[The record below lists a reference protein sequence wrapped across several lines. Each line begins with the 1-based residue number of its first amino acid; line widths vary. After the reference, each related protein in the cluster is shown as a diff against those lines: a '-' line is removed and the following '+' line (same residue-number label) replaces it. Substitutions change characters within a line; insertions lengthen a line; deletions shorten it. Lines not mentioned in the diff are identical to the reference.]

1 MAMIAIAL
9 GIAILLSGV
18 LSAAELAIFSM
29 PESRVR
35 ALANQGS
42 RTAGALA
49 QLRERPERVL
59 VLLRLGD
66 AFADVS
72 AGALTAW
79 LVYTQFELSYVALA
93 VGGAA
98 FAVLYIGEL
107 FPIGFAINHGTRFAL
122 AIAAP
127 LLVITRVLSPILVGL
142 ATIANMRTDRR
153 ERGTSKITELE
164 IRQLT
169 ALGQSEGAITEHE
182 RELIERAFRMDET
195 KAWDIMT
202 PRVDIM
208 AWDGALPLREIA
220 AELGDT
226 RYSRVPVYDG
236 TVDNV
241 VGVLYVRDAYS
252 ALLGGQRDVSL
263 RTLAREPL
271 LVPGSLALTR
281 LLREFQNRR
290 IHLAIVVDEYG
301 GTDGL
306 VTLEDVLEELVGEI
320 VDEMDVAEEAII
332 RVSRTEIVAMGD
344 AHLRE
349 INHHFNSA
357 LPQLEHRSLN
367 GYLLDELG
375 RVPEPGDKL
384 EREGVRIEVLE
395 ASDTQVLRARL
406 RRVGAPEPALAA
418 QSGAQ
423 PGPQPGAQAPP
434 SSVPAGGRSETG
446 RSEG

>member
-1 MAMIAIAL
+1 MVAIAL

-42 RTAGALA
+42 RTATALA

-66 AFADVS
+66 ALADVS

-127 LLVITRVLSPILVGL
+127 LLVVTRVLSPLLIGL

-153 ERGTSKITELE
+153 ERGANKITELE

-202 PRVDIM
+202 PRVDII
-208 AWDGALPLREIA
+208 AWDGALPLAEIA

-226 RYSRVPVYDG
+226 RYSRVPVFDD

-241 VGVLYVRDAYS
+241 VGVLYVRDAY
-252 ALLGGQRDVSL
+252 
-263 RTLAREPL
+263 T
-271 LVPGSLALTR
+271 
-281 LLREFQNRR
+281 
-290 IHLAIVVDEYG
+290 
-301 GTDGL
+301 
-306 VTLEDVLEELVGEI
+306 
-320 VDEMDVAEEAII
+320 
-332 RVSRTEIVAMGD
+332 
-344 AHLRE
+344 
-349 INHHFNSA
+349 
-357 LPQLEHRSLN
+357 
-367 GYLLDELG
+367 
-375 RVPEPGDKL
+375 
-384 EREGVRIEVLE
+384 
-395 ASDTQVLRARL
+395 
-406 RRVGAPEPALAA
+406 
-418 QSGAQ
+418 
-423 PGPQPGAQAPP
+423 
-434 SSVPAGGRSETG
+434 
-446 RSEG
+446 